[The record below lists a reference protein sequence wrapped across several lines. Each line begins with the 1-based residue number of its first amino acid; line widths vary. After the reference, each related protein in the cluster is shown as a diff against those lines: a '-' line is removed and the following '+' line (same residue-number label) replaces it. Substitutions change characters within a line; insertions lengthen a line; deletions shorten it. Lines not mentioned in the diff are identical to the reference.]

1 MSQTTVSQSDANP
14 FADPTIP
21 TLEEVLDRIAADD
34 RLTKAEKTAR
44 TSAIRTAGR
53 AIGLPLSAIP
63 AHPAFLRKKLAS
75 VVPARVG
82 LRITSW
88 RNAKSIL
95 NKALREQGLDVM
107 PGRYLS
113 PISDT
118 WKPYWEALP
127 QRPFRIAL
135 SRFIRF
141 ASTRGRGPDDIAE
154 DDFADFDR
162 ALMQESLVKAPETV
176 SRDTRRFWN
185 EAGDLEVDWPALRVA
200 VPDRRDRYIV
210 PLSEFPPSLAEEL
223 NEYRNALCGDILDI
237 DSPVKPI
244 RPESADNK
252 IVALHR
258 IASAAVA
265 GGMPPS
271 DIPDLRTVVRPDVV
285 KRALRYIRE
294 RNGKDKLKSFDTLL
308 AHALSTARHWVRA
321 PEEEIA
327 QLNRIKRA
335 LDINTYEMSEATGRV
350 LRDLNDPA
358 LLRRLILLPNE
369 VFEEIARNKDR
380 KRVDLIEAQV
390 ALAIAILICAPI
402 RPKNLAALHLERHLL
417 EIGAG
422 RKRRRHIRIHG
433 EEVKNGEDLE
443 YPLPNRVAHLLNVY
457 LEEIRPRLARTD
469 NLYLFPGEMDGP
481 KGASLLSNQIA
492 NLTESRLGVRMT
504 AHKFR
509 AVAGKIILDQNP
521 TGQEIA
527 RQVLGHRDITTTA
540 TYYAPLQRDRAID
553 LYDKAIRATASG
565 NGRHYR

>member
-14 FADPTIP
+14 FADPAIP
-21 TLEEVLDRIAADD
+21 TLEAVLDRIAGDG
-34 RLTKAEKTAR
+34 RMTKAEKTAR
-44 TSAIRTAGR
+44 T
-53 AIGLPLSAIP
+53 SAIP

-75 VVPARVG
+75 VVPACIGVKVA
-82 LRITSW
+82 SW
-88 RNAKSIL
+88 RNAKSLL

-113 PISDT
+113 PISKV
-118 WKPYWEALP
+118 WEPPWEALP

-141 ASTRGRGPDDIAE
+141 ASTRGRGPDDITE
-154 DDFADFDR
+154 EDFADFDR
-162 ALMQESLVKAPETV
+162 ALMQESLVKAPEIV

-185 EAGDLEVDWPALRVA
+185 EAGNLVPEWPELRVT
-200 VPDRRDRYIV
+200 VPDRRDRYMV

-223 NEYRNALCGDILDI
+223 IEYRNALCGDVLDI

-265 GGMPPS
+265 GGMSPS

-294 RNGKDKLKSFDTLL
+294 RNGKEKLKSFDTLL
-308 AHALSTARHWVRA
+308 AHALSTARHWVKA

-327 QLNRIKRA
+327 QLNRIKGA

-350 LRDLNDPA
+350 LRDLDDPE
-358 LLRRLILLPNE
+358 LLRRLILLPDQ
-369 VFEEIARNKDR
+369 VFEDISR
-380 KRVDLIEAQV
+380 KKTLKRIDLIAAQV
-390 ALAIAILICAPI
+390 ALAVAILICAPL

-417 EIGAG
+417 EVGAG
-422 RKRRRHIRIHG
+422 RQRRHHIRIPG

-443 YPLPNRVAHLLNVY
+443 YPVPDRVVPLLNEY
-457 LEEIRPRLARTD
+457 LDKIRPRLARTD
-469 NLYLFPGEMDGP
+469 NLYLFPGETDGP

-492 NLTESRLGVRMT
+492 SLTEARLGVRMT

-540 TYYAPLQRDRAID
+540 TYYAPLGRDRAID
-553 LYDKAIRATASG
+553 LYDQAIRATTSSKG
-565 NGRHYR
+565 GRDL

>member
-1 MSQTTVSQSDANP
+1 MSKATASQSNSNP
-14 FADPTIP
+14 FADPAIP
-21 TLEEVLDRIAADD
+21 TLEEVLDRITADD

-44 TSAIRTAGR
+44 TSAIRTVGR
-53 AIGLPLSAIP
+53 AFGLPPSAIP
-63 AHPAFLRKKLAS
+63 AHPAYLRKKLAS

-82 LRITSW
+82 LKVTSW
-88 RNAKSIL
+88 RNSKSML
-95 NKALREQGLDVM
+95 NTALREQGLNVM

-113 PISDT
+113 PISQA
-118 WKPYWEALP
+118 WQPLWEALP

-135 SRFIRF
+135 SRFIRS
-141 ASTRGRGPDDIAE
+141 ASTCGRGPDDITE
-154 DDFADFDR
+154 VDFVEFDR
-162 ALMQESLVKAPETV
+162 ALMQESLVKSPETV

-185 EAGDLEVDWPALRVA
+185 EAGNLVPNWPVLRVA

-210 PLSEFPPSLAEEL
+210 PLSEFPPSLADEL
-223 NEYRNALCGDILDI
+223 DAYRDALCGDVLDL

-252 IVALHR
+252 VIALHR

-265 GGMPPS
+265 GGMTPT

-308 AHALSTARHWVRA
+308 AHALSTARHWVKA

-335 LDINTYEMSEATGRV
+335 LDINTYEMSEATSRV
-350 LRDLNDPA
+350 LRDLDDPE
-358 LLRRLILLPNE
+358 LLRRLILLPGQ
-369 VFEEIARNKDR
+369 VFEEIAQKKTL

-390 ALAIAILICAPI
+390 ALAVAILICAPL
-402 RPKNLAALHLERHLL
+402 RPKNLAALHLERHVL
-417 EIGAG
+417 EVGAG
-422 RKRRRHIRIHG
+422 RQRRHHIRILG

-443 YPLPNRVAHLLNVY
+443 YPVPDRVVPLLNEY
-457 LEEIRPRLARTD
+457 LDKIRPRLARTE
-469 NLYLFPGEMDGP
+469 NLYVFPGEADGP
-481 KGASLLSNQIA
+481 KSASLLSNQIA
-492 NLTESRLGVRMT
+492 SLTAARLGVRMT

-553 LYDKAIRATASG
+553 LYDKAIRATTSTKG
-565 NGRHYR
+565 GRDR

>member
-1 MSQTTVSQSDANP
+1 MSQSTLSQSGTNP
-14 FADPTIP
+14 FADPAIP
-21 TLEEVLDRIAADD
+21 TLEDILQRIGADK
-34 RLTKAEKTAR
+34 RLTTAEKTAR
-44 TSAIRTAGR
+44 TSAIRTVGR
-53 AIGLPLSAIP
+53 AFDLPLSAIP
-63 AHPAFLRKKLAS
+63 AHPAYLRKKLAS

-82 LRITSW
+82 LKVTSW

-113 PISDT
+113 PISDA
-118 WKPYWEALP
+118 WKPLWEALP

-135 SRFIRF
+135 SRFIRS
-141 ASTRGRGPDDIAE
+141 ASTRGLGPSDITE
-154 DDFADFDR
+154 DDFGEFDR
-162 ALMQESLVKAPETV
+162 ALMEESLIKSPETV

-185 EAGDLEVDWPALRVA
+185 EAGDLVPNWPVLRVA
-200 VPDRRDRYIV
+200 VPDRRDRYV
-210 PLSEFPPSLAEEL
+210 APLLEFPPSLAKEL
-223 NEYRNALCGDILDI
+223 DEYRNALCGDVLDI

-252 IVALHR
+252 ITALHR

-265 GGMPPS
+265 GGMSPA
-271 DIPDLRTVVRPDVV
+271 DIPDLRTIVRPDVV
-285 KRALRYIRE
+285 KRALRFIRE

-308 AHALSTARHWVRA
+308 AHVLSTARHWVKA

-350 LRDLNDPA
+350 LRDLDDPA
-358 LLRRLILLPNE
+358 LLRRLILLPDQ
-369 VFEEIARNKDR
+369 VFEDFGRNKDR
-380 KRVDLIEAQV
+380 KRVDFIEAQV
-390 ALAIAILICAPI
+390 ALAIAILICAPL
-402 RPKNLAALHLERHLL
+402 RPKNLAALHLDRHLL
-417 EIGAG
+417 EVGAG
-422 RKRRRHIRIHG
+422 RQRRRHIRIPG

-443 YPLPNRVAHLLNVY
+443 YPLPDRVARLLKLY
-457 LEEIRPRLARTD
+457 LDEIRPRLTGTG
-469 NLYLFPGEMDGP
+469 NPYLFPGETDGP
-481 KGASLLSNQIA
+481 KGASLLSDQIA
-492 NLTESRLGVRMT
+492 HLTEARLGVRMT

-553 LYDKAIRATASG
+553 LYDKAIRATTSAK
-565 NGRHYR
+565 RQRDR